1 VHWALPF
8 FFSAG
13 VIWQELMWG
22 NRKHR
27 LIRKTNIATHGDHF
41 SSL

>member
-1 VHWALPF
+1 VHWALPI

-13 VIWQELMWG
+13 VIWQEFMWG
-22 NRKHR
+22 NQKYR
-27 LIRKTNIATHGDHF
+27 LIRKNNIATHGDHF